1 MRLLGRRRQL
11 LKQEEVKENI
21 LDAARKVVAEEGFQ
35 GLSIRKI
42 TKLIDYSPGI
52 IYHYFQNK
60 QAIIEALVSEGYG
73 RILTSIASVPR
84 NESQPEAEIREAFV
98 KYIRAALAAPEEY
111 KAFLLN
117 DNPSILAKTSLLA
130 KGTMER
136 SRTLQALGSGIRR
149 GVEMG
154 KFAPCDLELTAQ
166 ILWTSVFGL
175 TIKIII
181 EGNIPQEQ
189 IDRLIDQHFEL
200 IFHGLMARD

>member
-21 LDAARKVVAEEGFQ
+21 LDAARKVVAEEGLQ

-73 RILTSIASVPR
+73 RILASISSVPR
-84 NESQPEAEIREAFV
+84 NESQPEVEIREAFV
-98 KYIRAALAAPEEY
+98 KYIKAALAAPEEY
-111 KAFLLN
+111 KAFLLT

-130 KGTMER
+130 RGTMER
-136 SRTLQALGSGIRR
+136 SRTLQALGEGIRR

-154 KFAPCDLELTAQ
+154 KFAPCDPELTAQ
-166 ILWTSVFGL
+166 ILWTSIFGL

-181 EGNIPQEQ
+181 EGDIPQEQ

-200 IFHGLMARD
+200 VFHGLMARD